1 MKFFKKL
8 CRKKSED
15 EAVTVIEDPQ
25 PVEEPVEDVIESVSG
40 YLRVKFDE
48 LNTKRVTLQE
58 GALIFRGQSHSNLPS
73 GASFWSES
81 EAKSKD
87 HAKPFLVKVRLKEPC
102 TFLDFKG
109 FVDCIIGRF
118 SDFEE
123 LSDLEGANKALRRL
137 SDNGFFEK
145 FLGIDGVIDSTAF
158 IYGRHEKVF
167 FFRSSKLQKIES
179 NKMPNK

>member
-58 GALIFRGQSHSNLPS
+58 GALIFRGRATAIFPVEHHFGVSQKQSRKITQSP
-73 GASFWSES
+73 FW
-81 EAKSKD
+81 
-87 HAKPFLVKVRLKEPC
+87 
-102 TFLDFKG
+102 
-109 FVDCIIGRF
+109 
-118 SDFEE
+118 
-123 LSDLEGANKALRRL
+123 
-137 SDNGFFEK
+137 
-145 FLGIDGVIDSTAF
+145 
-158 IYGRHEKVF
+158 
-167 FFRSSKLQKIES
+167 
-179 NKMPNK
+179 